1 MSESFLLGH
10 KSHELFSEQE
20 FEDLQAEHRFQDP
33 SKIRREVNI
42 QYGLYLMFSGVTG
55 PLPKKETKRKL
66 SSVSVN
72 SRRLLA
78 ALDMHSIHQKRLSQR
93 AGLRFSDLND
103 ILSALA
109 AGAEELSEAIVNDKS
124 GRPRLKRNR
133 FIQML
138 IAMYED
144 DTGLRA
150 TEFSYNPASEEEHQ
164 YKGKAFLFVQACL
177 QKAGL
182 FVTDD
187 AIAHVIKDAARRARE
202 N

>member
-1 MSESFLLGH
+1 MSDLFLLGH
-10 KSHELFSEQE
+10 ESHELFSEKE
-20 FEDLQAEHRFQDP
+20 FEDLQAEHSFQDP
-33 SKIRREVNI
+33 SNIRTRVNN
-42 QYGLYLMFSGVTG
+42 QYGLYLMLSGVAG
-55 PLPKKETKRKL
+55 PLPRKETKRKL
-66 SSVSVN
+66 SSVTAN

-78 ALDMHSIHQKRLSQR
+78 ALDMHPIHQKRLSKQ
-93 AGLRFSDLND
+93 AGLKFSELTD

-109 AGAEELSEAIVNDKS
+109 ASAEELSEAIGNDKS
-124 GRPRLKRNR
+124 GRPRLQRNY

-138 IAMYED
+138 IAIYED

-164 YKGKAFLFVQACL
+164 YKGKAFSFVQACL
-177 QKAGL
+177 QKAGV